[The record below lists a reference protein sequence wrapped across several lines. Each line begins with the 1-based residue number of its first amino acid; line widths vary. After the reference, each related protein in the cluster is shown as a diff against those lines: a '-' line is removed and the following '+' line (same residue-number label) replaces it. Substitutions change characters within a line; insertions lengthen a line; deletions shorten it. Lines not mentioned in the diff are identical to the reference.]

1 MSMDPEAL
9 YIQLGRLVETM
20 PELDD
25 GNPLS
30 STTQQ
35 WLGRAAALIAE
46 AGDFSD
52 TALFRTAVGGLTS
65 GLVRYK
71 AAQEIP
77 LLLHRALAV
86 AELRAPLSA
95 QGTFIP
101 AGNSF
106 DAFAAMG
113 KVLGTA
119 TRDILIVEP
128 YLDEKALTDFA
139 PLAQEGVSIRLLA
152 DGSGH
157 KPTLIPASKRWV
169 TQYGTAR
176 PLDVRLAPARTL
188 HDRVIIA
195 DAAGVWVL
203 TQSLNAF
210 AGRSPA
216 SIVRVDQQTAAL
228 KVSAYD
234 AIWRGARQCCSVVST
249 DCHALSFPE
258 APLGLSLGGVE
269 GGPIMLLHR
278 YMSPVDNRGRDN
290 LPPWGGFGSKD
301 RTRPG
306 SAVAIHP
313 HATPPLGGDAV
324 GARSPLGVV
333 RHGLQGCRRRA
344 VSHVAEFAASVAARA
359 PWGAG
364 GWMWPRGPDFALC
377 TAPGRS

>member
-25 GNPLS
+25 GNPMS

-106 DAFAAMG
+106 DAFAAVG
-113 KVLGTA
+113 KVLAPA
-119 TRDILIVEP
+119 TGDVLIVDP

-139 PLAQEGVSIRLLA
+139 PLVHEGVSIRLLA
-152 DGSGH
+152 DGGAT
-157 KPTLIPASKRWV
+157 KPTLIPASKRWA
-169 TQYGTAR
+169 TQYGAAR
-176 PLDVRLAPARTL
+176 PLEVRLAPARTL
-188 HDRVIIA
+188 HDRVIIT
-195 DAAGVWVL
+195 DAVSVWVL

-216 SIVRVDQQTAAL
+216 SIVRVDQETAAL

-234 AIWRGARQCCSVVST
+234 AIWRGAT
-249 DCHALSFPE
+249 
-258 APLGLSLGGVE
+258 
-269 GGPIMLLHR
+269 PI
-278 YMSPVDNRGRDN
+278 
-290 LPPWGGFGSKD
+290 
-301 RTRPG
+301 
-306 SAVAIHP
+306 
-313 HATPPLGGDAV
+313 
-324 GARSPLGVV
+324 
-333 RHGLQGCRRRA
+333 
-344 VSHVAEFAASVAARA
+344 
-359 PWGAG
+359 
-364 GWMWPRGPDFALC
+364 
-377 TAPGRS
+377 

>member
-9 YIQLGRLVETM
+9 YVQLGRLVETIQD
-20 PELDD
+20 LDLD
-25 GNPLS
+25 EYQLP
-30 STTQQ
+30 STTQR
-35 WLGRAAALIAE
+35 WLGRAAALIEE
-46 AGDFSD
+46 AGDISD
-52 TALFRTAVGGLTS
+52 TVLFRTALGALT
-65 GLVRYK
+65 GVYTRDRARQDIAL
-71 AAQEIP
+71 I
-77 LLLHRALAV
+77 LHRALAV
-86 AELRAPLSA
+86 AELRAPVSA

-119 TRDILIVEP
+119 TRDILIVDP

-216 SIVRVDQQTAAL
+216 SIVRVDQETAAL

-249 DCHALSFPE
+249 DCRVPE
-258 APLGLSLGGVE
+258 
-269 GGPIMLLHR
+269 
-278 YMSPVDNRGRDN
+278 
-290 LPPWGGFGSKD
+290 LP
-301 RTRPG
+301 
-306 SAVAIHP
+306 
-313 HATPPLGGDAV
+313 
-324 GARSPLGVV
+324 
-333 RHGLQGCRRRA
+333 
-344 VSHVAEFAASVAARA
+344 
-359 PWGAG
+359 
-364 GWMWPRGPDFALC
+364 
-377 TAPGRS
+377 